1 MRLILVRHGQTS
13 ANVAVLLDTAHP
25 GADLTDLG
33 RAQAAVLADTLDGV
47 PIDAVYAS
55 TLARAQQTAA
65 PLAAA
70 RGLPVDVR
78 DGLREISAGDL
89 EMLGDP
95 DSVDRYLDTSLA
107 WVGGDLG
114 AALPGGET
122 GEEAFAR
129 FDAVVAEAA
138 ESGADSVVMVSHGT
152 IIRSWAAHRSG
163 ISADVAARSRL
174 ENTEVV
180 VLEGDPAGGWRTLSW
195 GARQLS

>member
-33 RAQAAVLADTLDGV
+33 RAQAATLATTLDGV

-70 RGLPVDVR
+70 RGLPVQVR
-78 DGLREISAGDL
+78 EGLREISAGDL
-89 EMLGDP
+89 EMLGDA
-95 DSVDRYLDTSLA
+95 DAVALYLDTSLA
-107 WVGGDLG
+107 WVDGD
-114 AALPGGET
+114 AAAMLPGGET
-122 GEEAFAR
+122 RDQAFAR

-138 ESGADSVVMVSHGT
+138 ASGADAVAMVSHGT

-180 VLEGDPAGGWRTLSW
+180 VLEGDPATGWRTLSW
-195 GARQLS
+195 GGRDLS

>member
-33 RAQAAVLADTLDGV
+33 RAQAAALPTALDGV

-65 PLAAA
+65 PLAAE
-70 RGLPVDVR
+70 RGLPVHVR
-78 DGLREISAGDL
+78 AGLREISAGDF

-95 DSVDRYLDTSLA
+95 DAVARYLDASLA
-107 WVGGDLG
+107 WVDGDLD
-114 AALPGGET
+114 ATLPGGET
-122 GEEAFAR
+122 ADDAFAR

-138 ESGADSVVMVSHGT
+138 ESGADAVVMVSQGT
-152 IIRSWAAHRSG
+152 IIRSWAASRSG

-180 VLEGDPAGGWRTLSW
+180 VLEGDPASGWRTLSW
-195 GARQLS
+195 GDRELS